1 MEIWK
6 RNLWICWLGSF
17 ATSAAL
23 SQIAPVLPLYIDK
36 LGMHNLADIEMWSG
50 IAFGST
56 TLIASIFSPF
66 WGKIADKYG
75 RKPMLLRASFGM
87 SIVLASM
94 GFVQSVYQLVGLRML
109 MGTISGFNSGAITL
123 IATQASKEKAGWALG
138 TLSTGAV
145 GGTLLGPL
153 IGGYLVEMF
162 GFRAVF
168 LSMGSLLLIA
178 FLLTFFFVQE
188 NFTRT
193 TKPLLSFREI
203 CHTLPDK
210 QLIFAMFITTFT
222 LQLAL
227 FSIEPVITIYISTL
241 SPNTAHLA
249 FISGLVF
256 ASSGLSSML
265 VAPRLGK
272 LADRV
277 GAHKVILIALFAASF
292 LFIPQAFVTSEWQ
305 LMGLRFL
312 VGIAT
317 GALLPSINTMLKQSI
332 SSDIAGRIF
341 SYNQTAQFL
350 GMFFGSVFGGQIAAH
365 FGIRDVFFMTSI
377 LLFINGLWV
386 HHNVYKKASHEFEHA
401 LPHS

>member
-1 MEIWK
+1 MELWK

-36 LGMHNLADIEMWSG
+36 LGMHDLSDIEMWSG

-56 TLIASIFSPF
+56 TLIAAVFSPF
-66 WGKIADKYG
+66 WGKLADKYG

-138 TLSTGAV
+138 TLSTGSV

-153 IGGYLVEMF
+153 IGGYIVEMF
-162 GFRAVF
+162 GFHTVF
-168 LSMGSLLLIA
+168 LSMGALLLLA

-188 NFTRT
+188 SFTRT
-193 TKPLLSFREI
+193 TKPLLSFHEI
-203 CHTLPDK
+203 WQNLPDR
-210 QLIFAMFITTFT
+210 QLIFAMFVTTFT
-222 LQLAL
+222 LQIAL
-227 FSIEPVITIYISTL
+227 FSIEPVITIYIRTL
-241 SPNTAHLA
+241 SPNIEHLA

-256 ASSGLSSML
+256 ASSGLASML
-265 VAPRLGK
+265 VAPRLGRLTDK
-272 LADRV
+272 V

-292 LFIPQAFVTSEWQ
+292 LFIPQAFVTNEWQ

-317 GALLPSINTMLKQSI
+317 GALLPAINTMLKQSI
-332 SSDIAGRIF
+332 PANIAGRIF

-350 GMFFGSVFGGQIAAH
+350 GVFFGSVCGGQIAACL
-365 FGIRDVFFMTSI
+365 GIRDVFFVTSI
-377 LLFINGLWV
+377 LLFFNGIWV
-386 HHNVYKKASHEFEHA
+386 YHNVYRKVRHEFEHA
-401 LPHS
+401 LHHS

>member
-1 MEIWK
+1 
-6 RNLWICWLGSF
+6 
-17 ATSAAL
+17 
-23 SQIAPVLPLYIDK
+23 
-36 LGMHNLADIEMWSG
+36 
-50 IAFGST
+50 
-56 TLIASIFSPF
+56 
-66 WGKIADKYG
+66 
-75 RKPMLLRASFGM
+75 
-87 SIVLASM
+87 
-94 GFVQSVYQLVGLRML
+94 
-109 MGTISGFNSGAITL
+109 
-123 IATQASKEKAGWALG
+123 
-138 TLSTGAV
+138 
-145 GGTLLGPL
+145 
-153 IGGYLVEMF
+153 
-162 GFRAVF
+162 
-168 LSMGSLLLIA
+168 
-178 FLLTFFFVQE
+178 LLTFFFVQE

-241 SPNTAHLA
+241 SPNTTHLA

-272 LADRV
+272 LADKV

-292 LFIPQAFVTSEWQ
+292 LFIPQAFVSNEWQ

-365 FGIRDVFFMTSI
+365 FGIRDVFFMTSS
-377 LLFINGLWV
+377 LLFLNGLWV

-401 LPHS
+401 VPHS